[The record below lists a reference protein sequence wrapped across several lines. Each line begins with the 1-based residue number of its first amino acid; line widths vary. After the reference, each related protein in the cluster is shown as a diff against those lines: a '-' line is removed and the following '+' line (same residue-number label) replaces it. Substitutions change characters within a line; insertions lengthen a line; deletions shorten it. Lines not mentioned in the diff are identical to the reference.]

1 VLSNLQVNIEELYD
15 EYYHDV
21 YHFALYYTNNK
32 QEAEDITQETF
43 LKVMQNI
50 HRLKEFEKRKTWIL
64 SIARNTAVDIH
75 RKYKLR
81 QLIPAMMSSSYKMS
95 ENNTEQ
101 QLLLQEEW
109 EFLQDEL
116 LTLKPQ
122 YRSVIILKGLKEF
135 SIKEIAEILN
145 CTELKVRVDY
155 HRAIAQ
161 LKKQVVKGEGG
172 ALYAK

>member
-1 VLSNLQVNIEELYD
+1 MSKFQVNIEELYD
-15 EYYHDV
+15 DYYHDV
-21 YHFALYYTNNK
+21 YYYTNNK

-50 HRLKEFEKRKTWIL
+50 HRLKDFKKRKTWIL

-81 QLIPAMMSSSYKMS
+81 QLIPSMMSLSFKTS

-109 EFLQDEL
+109 EFLQEAL
-116 LTLKPQ
+116 LTLKPH
-122 YRSVIILKGLKEF
+122 YRSVIILKGLKEL
-135 SIKEIAEILN
+135 SI
-145 CTELKVRVDY
+145 
-155 HRAIAQ
+155 
-161 LKKQVVKGEGG
+161 
-172 ALYAK
+172 

>member
-1 VLSNLQVNIEELYD
+1 MSKFQVNIEELYD
-15 EYYHDV
+15 DYYHDV
-21 YHFALYYTNNK
+21 YHFAMYYTNNK

-50 HRLKEFEKRKTWIL
+50 HRLKDFKKRKTWIL

-81 QLIPAMMSSSYKMS
+81 QLIPSMMSLSFKTS

-109 EFLQDEL
+109 EFLQEAL
-116 LTLKPQ
+116 LTLKPH
-122 YRSVIILKGLKEF
+122 YRSVIILKGLKEL

-155 HRAIAQ
+155 HRAITQ
-161 LKKQVVKGEGG
+161 LKKQVVKGGG
-172 ALYAK
+172 VMHYAK

>member
-1 VLSNLQVNIEELYD
+1 MSKFQVNIEELYD
-15 EYYHDV
+15 DYYHDV

-50 HRLKEFEKRKTWIL
+50 HRLKDFKKRNTWIL

-81 QLIPAMMSSSYKMS
+81 QLIPSMMSLSYKTS

-109 EFLQDEL
+109 EFLQEAL
-116 LTLKPQ
+116 LTIKPH

-161 LKKQVVKGEGG
+161 LKKQVAKG
-172 ALYAK
+172 